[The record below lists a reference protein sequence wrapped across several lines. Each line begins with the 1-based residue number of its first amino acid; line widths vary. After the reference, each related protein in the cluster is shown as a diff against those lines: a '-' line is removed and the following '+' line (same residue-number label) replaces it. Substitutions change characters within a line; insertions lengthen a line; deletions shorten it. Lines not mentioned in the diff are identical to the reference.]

1 MSLMLR
7 AIFATALFGGVYAA
21 VPQDEKPP
29 LEAPVKLAEGVWIR
43 PSNLIGKYGSN
54 VGWIEFKDFVV
65 VVDAAFPA
73 GAEEALGHI
82 KAATGGKPIRY
93 VVVTHYHGD
102 HAMGTG
108 VFAKEGAQIVSHDNA
123 RADFLKK
130 NVEAYAKTAQ
140 RDADY
145 RKYELA
151 APSLTFTDVL
161 VIDDGRRRAEVRFFG
176 HAHTTG
182 CVWTWLPEEKVLFTG
197 DACVNGP
204 FNYMG
209 DSDSASWIKALE
221 QAQALKPEKVAPGHG
236 PPAGG
241 ALLET
246 QKRYFVELREQV
258 GRRIA
263 DGMSIHE
270 VKAAVDIPA
279 WKTWTGQPKMNEANI
294 EHVYRE
300 LKR

>member
-1 MSLMLR
+1 MSLILR
-7 AIFATALFGGVYAA
+7 ATLALGLFGAVYAA

-29 LEAPVKLAEGVWIR
+29 LEKPVQLAEGVWIR

-82 KAATGGKPIRY
+82 KATTGGKPIRY
-93 VVVTHYHGD
+93 VIVTHYHGD

-108 VFAKEGAQIVSHDNA
+108 VFAKEGAIIVSHANA

-130 NVEAYAKTAQ
+130 NVDAYAKTAQ

-151 APSLTFTDVL
+151 APTLTFTDVL
-161 VIDDGRRRAEVRFFG
+161 AIDDGRRRAEVRFFG

-182 CVWTWLPEEKVLFTG
+182 CVWTWLPAEKILFTG

-221 QAQALKPEKVAPGHG
+221 QAEALKPEKIGPGHG
-236 PPAGG
+236 APAG
-241 ALLET
+241 ADLLAT

-258 GRRIA
+258 GRLVA
-263 DGMSIHE
+263 DGKSIE
-270 VKAAVDIPA
+270 DAKTAVDIPA
-279 WKTWTGQPKMNEANI
+279 WKAWTGQSKMNVANI